1 MEDEIDVIGIAP
13 EEECE
18 HEMFILMRWEKDV
31 LAIPLMQIE
40 VIHGDEK
47 PEKLSK
53 TGIIGAIE
61 GVS

>member
-1 MEDEIDVIGIAP
+1 
-13 EEECE
+13 
-18 HEMFILMRWEKDV
+18 MFILMRWEKDV